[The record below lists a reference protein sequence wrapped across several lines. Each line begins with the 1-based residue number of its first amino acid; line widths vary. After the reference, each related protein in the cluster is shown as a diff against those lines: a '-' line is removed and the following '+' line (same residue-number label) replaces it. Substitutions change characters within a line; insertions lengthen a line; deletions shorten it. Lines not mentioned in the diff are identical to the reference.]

1 MFYLDAL
8 IFSVLA
14 VIIAAACFLCP
25 WCVFQCKRRFS
36 KRSPGKQLHTSEGSS
51 AVDIESQQSTGSKLD
66 GCLCKPHAPFTTK
79 DAVWTV
85 VKIAAAV
92 AAAYLI
98 LIAIIAIYVSAYE
111 DSLVFTPTCEYRIDR
126 LGSCARLSRV
136 CVPVTPAPDVGSVS
150 VFTVFG
156 ILVYCSPLACDCGW
170 DARSRWQWQQ
180 TARTRRTR
188 TTAATSLLIQRG
200 GASVVPCGLVCG
212 WSAGFGMFEGR
223 FSGWCR
229 PLLTGS
235 CLRRRTSSRRP
246 AAL

>member
-25 WCVFQCKRRFS
+25 WCVFQVKYWHRR
-36 KRSPGKQLHTSEGSS
+36 KHAPLPDHHDDHVGGP
-51 AVDIESQQSTGSKLD
+51 DIEAQPFAAASRESHLLK
-66 GCLCKPHAPFTTK
+66 GCICDRHAPFTTK

-111 DSLVFTPTCEYRIDR
+111 DSLVFTPTCEYRMDR

-136 CVPVTPAPDVGSVS
+136 CVPVTPAPDVGSVG

-200 GASVVPCGLVCG
+200 GASVSRPMWACVWLVSRGLACLK
-212 WSAGFGMFEGR
+212 AGSLVGVVR
-223 FSGWCR
+223 C
-229 PLLTGS
+229 
-235 CLRRRTSSRRP
+235 
-246 AAL
+246 